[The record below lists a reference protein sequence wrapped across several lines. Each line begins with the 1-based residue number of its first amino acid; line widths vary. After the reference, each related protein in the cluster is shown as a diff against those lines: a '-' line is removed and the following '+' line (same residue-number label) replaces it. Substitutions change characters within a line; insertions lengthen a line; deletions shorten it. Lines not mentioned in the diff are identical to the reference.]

1 MLMELFRRVRGHPD
15 VDKVDGNEKQMK
27 FDIEELLVEFQ
38 DLLEQKCNDFCFGED
53 SLLLSDSSKH
63 GGWLINLLVTLQ
75 NKFDLTYNEVGA
87 VKNQIEVLVVP
98 KLCLRMGVYM
108 EDSQNWLSTLS
119 SQFFTK
125 VNYL

>member
-1 MLMELFRRVRGHPD
+1 MVLLTTCCVRNFHVSSENLEELMLMELFRRVRGHPD

-63 GGWLINLLVTLQ
+63 GG
-75 NKFDLTYNEVGA
+75 
-87 VKNQIEVLVVP
+87 
-98 KLCLRMGVYM
+98 
-108 EDSQNWLSTLS
+108 
-119 SQFFTK
+119 
-125 VNYL
+125 